1 MANWERLGKV
11 MNEKKYK
18 ILIDNATIANN
29 MDLTTATILIKALF
43 NEYYNDPHM
52 VITIQKEER
61 VSPPFAD

>member
-1 MANWERLGKV
+1 

-18 ILIDNATIANN
+18 ILIDNVTIANN

-43 NEYYNDPHM
+43 NEYYNDSHM